1 MSSTGSEQKQARH
14 WNMHNH
20 TCLAKF
26 GTQQFIDANTALF
39 NTYLLCPQKV
49 HGRQKH
55 AWKMWQHAQNLNAV
69 GSM

>member
-1 MSSTGSEQKQARH
+1 
-14 WNMHNH
+14 MHNH

-26 GTQQFIDANTALF
+26 GTQQFTYANTALF

-55 AWKMWQHAQNLNAV
+55 AWKVWQHAQNLNAV